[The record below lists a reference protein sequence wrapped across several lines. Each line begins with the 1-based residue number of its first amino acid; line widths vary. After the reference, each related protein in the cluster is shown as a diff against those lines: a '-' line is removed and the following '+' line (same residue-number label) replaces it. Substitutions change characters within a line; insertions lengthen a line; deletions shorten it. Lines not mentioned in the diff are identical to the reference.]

1 MFGNVK
7 RNPMLVVQNALFGR
21 LIDKVY
27 QEAYDKGYSNA
38 KREIVQKLKHNFE
51 ERGLENFKSDE
62 LRLGYN
68 YAKGITEDVMG
79 RAI

>member
-1 MFGNVK
+1 MFGKVK
-7 RNPMLVVQNALFGR
+7 VNPVLVVQNALFGR

-27 QEAYDKGYSNA
+27 KEGYEKGYSNA
-38 KREIVQKLKHNFE
+38 KREIVQSLKHNFE
-51 ERGLENFKSDE
+51 ERGLEHFKSDE